1 MNIVLLYPPPWKI
14 SEHGDPLYPAG
25 EGAPAGFDSDA
36 VLTGDFTQTPY
47 GLLSLAAQLLRTGLR
62 VSIFNLSNY
71 PWPEVE
77 RLIHRLDADL
87 FGLSCLTANRRGM
100 AMLVRFI
107 RRVHPAARIVVGG
120 PHVSALPLA
129 TLEHV
134 PEIDVVVLGEGERT
148 FLEIVDRMR
157 RAEAIGDLPGT
168 AWRCG
173 DRCQIGPP
181 LMPIKDLDTLAS
193 PTDYF
198 DIGTL
203 LTSRGCP
210 MCCTFCSSRMM
221 WGRRPR
227 FHSVDYVIDMLEA
240 AVCRHG
246 RKIIAIKDDTF
257 TADRDRALEICRQI
271 RHRGLDFIW
280 SCETRADF
288 LDEKLL
294 GAMWMAGCK
303 RISLGVESASK
314 EILKNIRKQVLPD
327 LVHNVTQLIKRYG
340 IQIRYY
346 MMVGNRGESYQTFL
360 QSIEFINRC
369 QPNQYVFSQ
378 LHLYPGTEEFD
389 LFQANGIVSPEI
401 FFQRDFLCLTVFAG
415 KSSDEQKIRACLAR
429 MQGVQECWRYRA
441 KDYAEISER
450 LPEHSTLYMD
460 LCCACL
466 REGNLEAA
474 QRHLDRA
481 AALGYALPGRI
492 FNARACIA
500 AASQD
505 VETAVAFLEVALN
518 CYPHS
523 DVIENRKRL
532 QDWQGRG
539 GPLSGK
545 PLVLS
550 CEDHFETNRICCP
563 PEHPDPYPDI
573 FRGCGDTSPSDR
585 SCRTYLTASVRS

>member
-14 SEHGDPLYPAG
+14 SEDGDPPYPTG
-25 EGAPAGFDSDA
+25 EGPPAGFDGDA
-36 VLTGDFTQTPY
+36 ALTGDFTQTPY
-47 GLLSLAAQLLRTGLR
+47 GLLSLAAQLLKAGLR
-62 VSIFNLSNY
+62 VSVFNLSNY
-71 PWPEVE
+71 PWREVE

-134 PEIDVVVLGEGERT
+134 PEIDVVVLGEGEHT
-148 FLEIVDRMR
+148 FLEIVDRLL
-157 RAEAIGDLPGT
+157 RAETIGDLPGT
-168 AWRCG
+168 AWRSG
-173 DRCQIGPP
+173 TRCQIGPP

-193 PTDYF
+193 PTDYY

-210 MCCTFCSSRMM
+210 MRCTFCSSRMM

-227 FHSVDYVIDMLEA
+227 FHSVDFVLDMLEA
-240 AVCRHG
+240 AVNRHG

-257 TADRDRALEICRQI
+257 TADKDRALEICRQI
-271 RHRGLDFIW
+271 RHRGLVFIW
-280 SCETRADF
+280 SCETRADC
-288 LDEKLL
+288 LDEELL
-294 GAMWMAGCK
+294 YAMRMAGCK
-303 RISLGVESASK
+303 RISLGVETASE

-327 LVHNVTQLIKRYG
+327 QVRDITLLIKRYG
-340 IQIRYY
+340 IQVRYY
-346 MMVGNRGESYQTFL
+346 MMVGNRGETYETFQ
-360 QSIEFINRC
+360 QSMDFINRS
-369 QPNQYVFSQ
+369 QPNQFVFSQ

-389 LFQANGIVSPEI
+389 LFMANGIVSPAI

-415 KSSDEQKIRACLAR
+415 KSEDEQKIRACLAR
-429 MQGVQECWRYRA
+429 MKGVQDCWHYRA
-441 KDYAEISER
+441 EDYAEISKR
-450 LPEHSTLYMD
+450 LPEHANLYMD
-460 LCCACL
+460 LFCACL
-466 REGNLEAA
+466 REGNPEAA

-481 AALGYALPGRI
+481 AALRYALSGQI

-500 AASQD
+500 AANQD
-505 VETAVAFLEVALN
+505 VETAAAFLEAALN

-523 DVIENRKRL
+523 DVIENRERL
-532 QDWQGRG
+532 QVWQSRG
-539 GPLSGK
+539 GPLSGE
-545 PLVLS
+545 PLVLT

-563 PEHPDPYPDI
+563 PEHPDPL
-573 FRGCGDTSPSDR
+573 RGCGDMLPLDR
-585 SCRTYLTASVRS
+585 ACRTHLTASVRS

>member
-14 SEHGDPLYPAG
+14 SEDGDPPYPTG
-25 EGAPAGFDSDA
+25 EGPPAGFDGDA
-36 VLTGDFTQTPY
+36 ALTGDFTQTPY
-47 GLLSLAAQLLRTGLR
+47 GLLSLAAQLLKAGLR
-62 VSIFNLSNY
+62 VSVFNLSNY
-71 PWPEVE
+71 PWREVE

-134 PEIDVVVLGEGERT
+134 PEIDVVVLGEGEHT
-148 FLEIVDRMR
+148 FLEIVDRLL
-157 RAEAIGDLPGT
+157 RAETIGDLPGT
-168 AWRCG
+168 AWRSG
-173 DRCQIGPP
+173 TRCQIGPP

-193 PTDYF
+193 PTDYY

-210 MCCTFCSSRMM
+210 MRCTFCSSRMM

-227 FHSVDYVIDMLEA
+227 FHSVDFVLDMLEA
-240 AVCRHG
+240 AVHRHG

-257 TADRDRALEICRQI
+257 TADKDRALEICRQI
-271 RHRGLDFIW
+271 RHRGLVFIW
-280 SCETRADF
+280 SCETRADC
-288 LDEKLL
+288 LDEELL
-294 GAMWMAGCK
+294 WAMRMAGCK
-303 RISLGVESASK
+303 RISLGVETASE

-327 LVHNVTQLIKRYG
+327 QVRDITLLIKRYG
-340 IQIRYY
+340 IQVRYY
-346 MMVGNRGESYQTFL
+346 MMVGNRGETYETFQ
-360 QSIEFINRC
+360 QSMDFINRC
-369 QPNQYVFSQ
+369 QPNQFVFSQ

-389 LFQANGIVSPEI
+389 LFMANGIVSPAI

-415 KSSDEQKIRACLAR
+415 KSEDEQKIRACLAR
-429 MQGVQECWRYRA
+429 MKGVQDCWHYRA
-441 KDYAEISER
+441 EDYAEISKR
-450 LPEHSTLYMD
+450 LPEHANLYMD
-460 LCCACL
+460 LFCACL
-466 REGNLEAA
+466 REGNPEAA

-481 AALGYALPGRI
+481 AALGYALSGQI

-500 AASQD
+500 AANQD
-505 VETAVAFLEVALN
+505 VETAAAFLEAALN

-523 DVIENRKRL
+523 DVIENRERL
-532 QDWQGRG
+532 QVWQSRG
-539 GPLSGK
+539 GPLSGE
-545 PLVLS
+545 PLVLT

-563 PEHPDPYPDI
+563 PEHPDP
-573 FRGCGDTSPSDR
+573 FRGCGDMLPLDR
-585 SCRTYLTASVRS
+585 ACRTHLTASVRS

>member
-14 SEHGDPLYPAG
+14 SEPGTPPYPTG
-25 EGAPAGFDSDA
+25 EGAPAGFNGDA
-36 VLTGDFTQTPY
+36 VLSGDFTQTPY
-47 GLLSLAAQLLRTGLR
+47 GLLSLAAQLLRAGLS
-62 VSIFNLSNY
+62 VSVFNLSDY

-107 RRVHPAARIVVGG
+107 RKVHPAARIVVGG

-129 TLEHV
+129 TLKHV
-134 PEIDVVVLGEGERT
+134 PEIDVVVVGEGEHT
-148 FLEIVDRMR
+148 FLEIVERLL

-168 AWRCG
+168 AWRSG
-173 DRCQIGPP
+173 ARCQVGSPR
-181 LMPIKDLDTLAS
+181 LPIKDLDTLAS
-193 PTDYF
+193 PVDYF
-198 DIGTL
+198 NIGTL

-227 FHSVDYVIDMLEA
+227 FHSVDFVLDMLEA
-240 AVCRHG
+240 AVRRHG

-271 RHRGLDFIW
+271 RHRGLVFIW
-280 SCETRADF
+280 SCETRADC
-288 LDEKLL
+288 LDEELL
-294 GAMWMAGCK
+294 GAMRMAGCK
-303 RISLGVESASK
+303 RISLGVESASE

-327 LVHNVTQLIKRYG
+327 LVHDVTQLIKRYG

-346 MMVGNRGESYQTFL
+346 MMAGNRGETYETFL
-360 QSIEFINRC
+360 QSIDFINRC
-369 QPNQYVFSQ
+369 QPNQFVFSQ

-389 LFQANGIVSPEI
+389 LFMANGIVSPAI
-401 FFQRDFLCLTVFAG
+401 FFKRDFLCLTAFAG
-415 KSSDEQKIRACLAR
+415 KSEDEQKIRACLAR
-429 MQGVQECWRYRA
+429 MQGVQDCWHYRSE
-441 KDYAEISER
+441 DYAEISAR
-450 LPEHSTLYMD
+450 LPKHANLYMD

-466 REGNLEAA
+466 REGNPEEA
-474 QRHLDRA
+474 QRHLDQA

-500 AASQD
+500 AAHQD
-505 VETAVAFLEVALN
+505 VDTAAAFLKAALD

-523 DVIENRKRL
+523 EVIENRDRL
-532 QDWQGRG
+532 QDWLNRRG
-539 GPLSGK
+539 PQSGN

-563 PEHPDPYPDI
+563 PEHPDP
-573 FRGCGDTSPSDR
+573 FRSCGTILPSDR
-585 SCRTYLTASVRS
+585 AGRTNKTAPVRS

>member
-14 SEHGDPLYPAG
+14 SEHGDPPYPTG
-25 EGAPAGFDSDA
+25 EGAPAGSDGDA
-36 VLTGDFTQTPY
+36 FLTGDFTQTPY
-47 GLLSLAAQLLRTGLR
+47 GLLSLAAQLLKAGLR
-62 VSIFNLSNY
+62 VSVFNLSNY
-71 PWPEVE
+71 SWREVE

-107 RRVHPAARIVVGG
+107 RRLHPAARIVVGG

-134 PEIDVVVLGEGERT
+134 PEIDVVVLGEGEHT
-148 FLEIVDRMR
+148 FLEIVDRML
-157 RAEAIGDLPGT
+157 RAETIGDLPGT
-168 AWRCG
+168 AWRSG
-173 DRCQIGPP
+173 TRCQIGPP

-193 PTDYF
+193 PTDYY

-210 MCCTFCSSRMM
+210 MRCTFCSSRMM

-227 FHSVDYVIDMLEA
+227 FHSVDFVLDMLEA
-240 AVCRHG
+240 AVHRHG
-246 RKIIAIKDDTF
+246 RKIIVIKDDTF

-271 RHRGLDFIW
+271 RHRGLVFIW
-280 SCETRADF
+280 SCETRADC
-288 LDEKLL
+288 LDEELL
-294 GAMWMAGCK
+294 GVMRMAGCK
-303 RISLGVESASK
+303 RISLGVESASE

-327 LVHNVTQLIKRYG
+327 QVRDITQLIKHYG
-340 IQIRYY
+340 IQVRYY
-346 MMVGNRGESYQTFL
+346 MMVGNRGETYETFQ
-360 QSIEFINRC
+360 QSIDFINRC
-369 QPNQYVFSQ
+369 QPNQFVFSQ

-389 LFQANGIVSPEI
+389 LFMANGIVSPAI
-401 FFQRDFLCLTVFAG
+401 FFHRDFLCLTVFAG
-415 KSSDEQKIRACLAR
+415 KSEDEQKIRACLAR
-429 MQGVQECWRYRA
+429 MQGVQDCWHYRA
-441 KDYAEISER
+441 EDYAEISAR
-450 LPEHSTLYMD
+450 LPEHANLYLD

-474 QRHLDRA
+474 KRHLDRA
-481 AALGYALPGRI
+481 AALGYALSGKI

-500 AASQD
+500 AANQD
-505 VETAVAFLEVALN
+505 VETAAAFLEEALN

-523 DVIENRKRL
+523 DVIENRERL
-532 QDWQGRG
+532 QDWQSRG

-563 PEHPDPYPDI
+563 PEHPDP
-573 FRGCGDTSPSDR
+573 FHGCGDTLPSDR
-585 SCRTYLTASVRS
+585 ACRTHMIASVRT